1 MFKIF
6 LDIWGVCCYINTVQ
20 DMMSEEALVAKYT
33 RLVRACVRPYFL
45 VGGDGEDLIQE
56 GMLGLLSA
64 IRSYDKTRGARFE
77 TYAELCIRRRAIS
90 AVRVYA
96 TRHNVKDEL
105 PLESHLSAE
114 TEVPVAYLLRD
125 PEELVIARERVHEL
139 TAGIEGS
146 LSRLESTV
154 LRLYLEGYTN
164 SEMSEMLGKP
174 YKSVENAIS
183 RIRKKARAFY

>member
-1 MFKIF
+1 
-6 LDIWGVCCYINTVQ
+6 
-20 DMMSEEALVAKYT
+20 MSEEALVAKYT

-64 IRSYDKTRGARFE
+64 IRSFDETRGARFE

-96 TRHNVKDEL
+96 LRDNVKDEL
-105 PLESHLSAE
+105 SPESLL
-114 TEVPVAYLLRD
+114 EVPVAYLLRD

-154 LRLYLEGYTN
+154 LRLYLEGYTYT
-164 SEMSEMLGKP
+164 EMSEMLGKP

>member
-1 MFKIF
+1 
-6 LDIWGVCCYINTVQ
+6 
-20 DMMSEEALVAKYT
+20 MMSEEALVAKYT

-64 IRSYDKTRGARFE
+64 IRSYDETRGARFE

-96 TRHNVKDEL
+96 TRHNFKDEL
-105 PLESHLSAE
+105 PLESYLLAE
-114 TEVPVAYLLRD
+114 TEVPGAYLLRD
-125 PEELVIARERVHEL
+125 PEELVIARERVREL

-164 SEMSEMLGKP
+164 SEISEMLEKS